1 MKSYI
6 FALIGAAI
14 FGLLFGGVVLGVES
28 TVGFPVTTGEDQ
40 MAGRFV
46 VLVAGYTFFVA
57 SGSFVGAKFGRS

>member
-6 FALIGAAI
+6 FALVGATI
-14 FGLLFGGVVLGVES
+14 FGLLFGGLMLGIES

-46 VLVAGYTFFVA
+46 VLVVGYTLFVA
-57 SGSFVGAKFGRS
+57 SGSFIGARLGGR